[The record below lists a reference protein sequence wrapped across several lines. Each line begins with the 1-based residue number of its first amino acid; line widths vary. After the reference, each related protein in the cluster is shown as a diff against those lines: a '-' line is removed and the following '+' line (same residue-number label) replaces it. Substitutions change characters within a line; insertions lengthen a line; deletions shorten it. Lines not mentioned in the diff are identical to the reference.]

1 MLAWIRRARRASD
14 PILAFLFLRVFSVFH
29 DILVKFQPF
38 GLKLCKHNSIYQNY
52 AYKVLAQT
60 VKKGLKYYEKAFSN
74 AQKKARQKHNLL
86 STVGAGNW

>member
-38 GLKLCKHNSIYQNY
+38 GLKLCKHNSIHQNY

-60 VKKGLKYYEKAFSN
+60 VKTGLKYYEKAFSN